1 MSDGNIKWEQILTV
15 ASLTDLGMR
24 RTNNQDNFCV
34 SLAQNADQ
42 WTKRGHLFIVADG
55 MGAHAA
61 GELASKLAVD
71 QIPLLLSKFRDSTP
85 PERLKRAIVDTNAE
99 IHRKG
104 QANEEFH
111 HMGTTCSALTL
122 SPDGAL
128 AAHVG
133 DSRVYRFRSNRL
145 EQLTF
150 DHSLVWEM
158 RAAGS
163 LTNKDD
169 LSKIPK
175 NVITRSLG
183 PYPEVQVDLEGP
195 FPVLPG
201 DSYLLCSDGLTG
213 QVTDEEIGA
222 VLAVLPPAEATRF
235 LIDLANLRGGPDNT
249 TIIIARVN
257 SPLPN
262 TVPSPVK
269 ATPAGKSNKKFF
281 AILTALAGI
290 LLLVSLI
297 MIASK
302 LWLGLIP
309 AVLAVILLFVSLI
322 KLTSGPQ
329 GSASAASGQSYGKGP
344 YTQTDCGTAG
354 WELTKHLKAMAEQI
368 LNEAKSRDWKLD
380 PKQLATLLSEGE
392 KALQAKELRTAL
404 RSYALTVSDLMNQI
418 RKQPGS
424 GSNSL
429 EI

>member
-34 SLAQNADQ
+34 SLAQNAEQ
-42 WTKRGHLFIVADG
+42 WSKRGHLLIVADG

-85 PERLKRAIVDTNAE
+85 PERLKRAIVETNAE

-111 HMGTTCSALTL
+111 HMGTTCSTLTL

-133 DSRVYRFRSNRL
+133 DSRVYRFRNNRL

-213 QVTDEEIGA
+213 QVSDEEIGA
-222 VLAVLPPAEATRF
+222 VLAVLPPAEAARF

-249 TIIIARVN
+249 TIIIARIN
-257 SPLPN
+257 SALPN
-262 TVPSPVK
+262 SVPAAAK
-269 ATPAGKSNKKFF
+269 PAPSGKSNKKFF
-281 AILTALAGI
+281 ALLTALAVI
-290 LLLVSLI
+290 LLLVSLV
-297 MIASK
+297 MIANK
-302 LWLGLIP
+302 LWLGIAP
-309 AVLAVILLFVSLI
+309 AVLAVVLLFVSLI

-329 GSASAASGQSYGKGP
+329 GATSASAGQSYGKGP
-344 YTQTDCGTAG
+344 YTQTDCGAAG

-368 LNEAKSRDWKLD
+368 LNEAKSRDWKFD
-380 PKQLATLLSEGE
+380 PKQLAALLGEGE
-392 KALQAKELRTAL
+392 KALQAKDLRAAL
-404 RSYALTVSDLMNQI
+404 RNYALTISNLMSQI
-418 RKQPGS
+418 RNQPGS
-424 GSNSL
+424 GSSNL
-429 EI
+429 DH

>member
-24 RTNNQDNFCV
+24 RTNNQDNLCV
-34 SLAQNADQ
+34 SMAQNADQ
-42 WTKRGHLFIVADG
+42 WSKRGHLFIVADG

-133 DSRVYRFRSNRL
+133 DSRVYRFRNNRL

-262 TVPSPVK
+262 TVPSPVR
-269 ATPAGKSNKKFF
+269 ATPAGKSNKKLF
-281 AILTALAGI
+281 ALLTGLAGI
-290 LLLVSLI
+290 LLLVSLV
-297 MIASK
+297 MVASK
-302 LWLGLIP
+302 LWLGIIP

-322 KLTSGPQ
+322 KLTGGPQ
-329 GSASAASGQSYGKGP
+329 GSTSASSGQSYGKGP
-344 YTQTDCGTAG
+344 YTQTDCGAAG

-418 RKQPGS
+418 RNQPGS
-424 GSNSL
+424 GNSSI
-429 EI
+429 EF